1 MGNNKCKIL
10 TVGPPEPELTE
21 LLENE
26 DYKVINTSYSD
37 ALFIFKSHIPDIVLL
52 LLDVSSEERCCR
64 LLSELRAESTVPI
77 IVLSSVKSESTTVK
91 LLDSGADDYIAKP
104 YGEAELCARLRAALR
119 SRRINSETYSG
130 AEFFCRGGLKVN
142 YNSRRVTV
150 RGREIALTQNEY
162 NILSFLTQNPDR
174 ALTYTEIIKA
184 VWGDY
189 PDSNS
194 IKRLQVNISNIR
206 GKLLPCNCIRNL
218 AGVGY
223 EIKDGDR
230 EN

>member
-1 MGNNKCKIL
+1 MSNNKCKIL
-10 TVGPPEPELTE
+10 TVGAPAPELTE

-26 DYKVINTSYSD
+26 DYKVISTAYSE

-52 LLDVSSEERCCR
+52 LLDADADDCCCR
-64 LLSELRAESTVPI
+64 LLNELRAESTVPI
-77 IVLSSVKSESTTVK
+77 IALSSVKSESTTVRM
-91 LLDSGADDYIAKP
+91 LDSGADDYIAKP

-119 SRRINSETYSG
+119 SRRINAEAYSG
-130 AEFFCRGGLKVN
+130 AVVFCRGGLKVN
-142 YNSRRVTV
+142 YNSRRAEVC
-150 RGREIALTQNEY
+150 GREIALTQNEY

-174 ALTYTEIIKA
+174 VLTYTEIIKA

-189 PDSNS
+189 PDSGS

-206 GKLLPCNCIRNL
+206 RKLLPCDCIRNI

-223 EIKDGDR
+223 GLA
-230 EN
+230 